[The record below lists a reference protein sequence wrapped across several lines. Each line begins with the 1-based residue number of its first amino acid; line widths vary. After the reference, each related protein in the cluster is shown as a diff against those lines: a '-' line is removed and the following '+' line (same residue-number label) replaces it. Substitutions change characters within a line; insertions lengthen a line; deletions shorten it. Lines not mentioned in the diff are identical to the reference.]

1 MFDQANITSRSPPS
15 KIWYFS
21 RLYRPKF
28 SLHCSHPFK
37 GQLSSSFTNNSMLKH
52 PIYEFKLMFYLGNY
66 VSDASHHQISK
77 FMGGNTVYTTC
88 LVIFL
93 PLNWTIVWDSPTLRP
108 SFGGFP
114 GRASFGFDRGR
125 QCILARLHGGAS
137 GWREISSRVDSM
149 NLRLYWGQWTGFLG
163 MIWNLQLQV

>member
-1 MFDQANITSRSPPS
+1 MFDQANSTSRSPPS

-52 PIYEFKLMFYLGNY
+52 PIYELKLMFYLGNY

-93 PLNWTIVWDSPTLRP
+93 PLNFHVWDYPTIRP
-108 SFGGFP
+108 SFGSFQVEPLLALIVGVNVFLP
-114 GRASFGFDRGR
+114 GCMAVPRVN
-125 QCILARLHGGAS
+125 
-137 GWREISSRVDSM
+137 REIFSRVADVST
-149 NLRLYWGQWTGFLG
+149 LIILGQWTGFL
-163 MIWNLQLQV
+163 